1 MFEVDASAFDAG
13 VERLEEK
20 FTRVGKVASDASPLW
35 PKVGEVFAEFQRQV
49 FASGHNWPAL
59 SPETVRIKKDATILV
74 GRTGLLRSAATSPV
88 PVEANAV
95 YAKFGLTHGEVPY
108 AHWHAR
114 GAGVPRREPVP
125 NLSASTIQDILR
137 VVAERVREEFAR

>member
-1 MFEVDASAFDAG
+1 MLQIDSSAFDAG

-20 FTRVGKVASDASPLW
+20 FKRVGKVASDASPLW
-35 PKVGEVFAEFQRQV
+35 PKVGEVFAEFQREI
-49 FASGHNWPAL
+49 FASGHNWAPL
-59 SPETVRIKKDATILV
+59 ERSTILKKGSSQV
-74 GRTGLLRSAATSPV
+74 LVEKGNLMQAATSPT

-95 YAKFGLTHGEVPY
+95 YARFGLTHAEVPY

-125 NLSASTIQDILR
+125 NLSPGAIQDILR
-137 VVAERVREEFAR
+137 IVAERVREEFAS